1 MRKPARP
8 PSQVAGP
15 GVEKHLQPLMLGWV
29 NVTRSEGKL
38 VLLMDGAQLWQAAC
52 VLESQTSVDAPMD
65 IGASPNVRPAE
76 RCLGRVEPPRRFY
89 GGRTRSVYPKGGA
102 ALLPVKEC

>member
-65 IGASPNVRPAE
+65 IGDGGE
-76 RCLGRVEPPRRFY
+76 RAPRRRRN
-89 GGRTRSVYPKGGA
+89 GVW
-102 ALLPVKEC
+102 LVKKRAHPP